1 MAKNFPFF
9 VAPKLQSNFYDS
21 KNNYVTNATTHA
33 NQCGANTCLGK
44 IWLAYT
50 LDSWRRG
57 SVVERQS
64 LAGELSLSCARP
76 AADG

>member
-1 MAKNFPFF
+1 MAKKFPSF

-50 LDSWRRG
+50 LDSQHSVSVEGRRD
-57 SVVERQS
+57 SQ
-64 LAGELSLSCARP
+64 
-76 AADG
+76 